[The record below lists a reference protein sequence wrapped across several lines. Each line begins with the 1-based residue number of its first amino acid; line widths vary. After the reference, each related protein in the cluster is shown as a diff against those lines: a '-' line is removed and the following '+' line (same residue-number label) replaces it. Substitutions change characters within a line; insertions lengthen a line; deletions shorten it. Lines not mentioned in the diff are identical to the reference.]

1 MVDIPWADEFPGAI
15 IITDLTGKII
25 YLNRQ
30 AARQEGGD
38 ELLGQQLEDCHSE
51 KSRQKIK
58 EIMESKKPNVYTIEK
73 LGQKKLIYQTV
84 WTKKGEVAGLLELSL
99 PIPFELPHF
108 VRD

>member
-1 MVDIPWADEFPGAI
+1 
-15 IITDLTGKII
+15 
-25 YLNRQ
+25 
-30 AARQEGGD
+30 
-38 ELLGQQLEDCHSE
+38 
-51 KSRQKIK
+51 
-58 EIMESKKPNVYTIEK
+58 MESKKPNVYTIEK